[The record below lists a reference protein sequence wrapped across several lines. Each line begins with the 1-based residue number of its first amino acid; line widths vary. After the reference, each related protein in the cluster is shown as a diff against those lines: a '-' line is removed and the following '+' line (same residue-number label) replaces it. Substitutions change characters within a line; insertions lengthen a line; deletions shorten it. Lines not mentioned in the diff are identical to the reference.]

1 MKGLAIAAL
10 TFLAASPAPAF
21 EGPQFPITCTGV
33 LVSRNGIYFFDR
45 ESPISGLK
53 PDDEIPC
60 FGASILPNDKG
71 CWPLR
76 GKSIRQILAICSLG
90 KKCEMAGIL
99 RNLSHGLYCWTE
111 IDWIAA
117 PDK

>member
-45 ESPISGLK
+45 ESPISRLK

-76 GKSIRQILAICSLG
+76 GQIDQANSRNMLAG
-90 KKCEMAGIL
+90 QEM
-99 RNLSHGLYCWTE
+99 
-111 IDWIAA
+111 
-117 PDK
+117 